1 MNPDVGVS
9 AAELI
14 AQSTWEELMVIL
26 RTYGEINRPDKVA
39 RSIKT
44 AQQQKAILTTGDF
57 IKVLEKFAPGGRE
70 NKFYA
75 QVFQALRIEVNDEL
89 AALKDLLTQA
99 TQLLKPRGR
108 LVIIAYHSLED
119 RLVKHFMRSGNFED
133 KIEKDLKGQI
143 LSPFKQINRKAIV
156 ATPEEV
162 LQNPRARSARLRI
175 AERTNYNAE

>member
-1 MNPDVGVS
+1 M
-9 AAELI
+9 
-14 AQSTWEELMVIL
+14 
-26 RTYGEINRPDKVA
+26 
-39 RSIKT
+39 
-44 AQQQKAILTTGDF
+44 
-57 IKVLEKFAPGGRE
+57 
-70 NKFYA
+70 
-75 QVFQALRIEVNDEL
+75 
-89 AALKDLLTQA
+89 
-99 TQLLKPRGR
+99 
-108 LVIIAYHSLED
+108 IISYHSLED